1 MLAGFF
7 LIGILGAPWAAVV
20 VSTAALLVM
29 TRLLNRTLPPS
40 DVRAAAGH
48 WTNQVAPLVV
58 LAGLAVALRLPGPWR
73 RALLW
78 FVVVLGPVTLVAVP
92 VLGRFGARPDN
103 PTLLDRPYLLGY
115 AVVALLSAAIALVGL
130 RRTRE
135 DPT

>member
-58 LAGLAVALRLPGPWR
+58 LAFGVAVALTGPSHSWI
-73 RALLW
+73 
-78 FVVVLGPVTLVAVP
+78 GIVAT
-92 VLGRFGARPDN
+92 G
-103 PTLLDRPYLLGY
+103 T
-115 AVVALLSAAIALVGL
+115 VVALLGGGLLWVMVPASSGIGALPRWLSSPMG
-130 RRTRE
+130 R
-135 DPT
+135 